1 MNIWEQN
8 FFIGSHDIEVYVED
22 VSYNLHKN
30 ILYCSPVLRYMIIG
44 LQEKESNNTINI
56 NDINTSSW
64 ILFLKYLYS
73 TYTEIYR
80 QIFEINLIN
89 QDFKAQNLSLDEKF
103 DLYEATDYFSVSIL
117 KENVISF
124 IVDDIIQYIDHN
136 NYEQINAIIDHLP
149 YEILSFFLDILVQN
163 SIRVIRLLDYCKN
176 NPTSNLCKNK
186 IYNSLLYTKPFDTY
200 DVLTDKNIIN
210 NPNTSG
216 PDLKK
221 LLAKYKVPGLFQ
233 VKTKDQA
240 YILLNNFFNSI

>member
-73 TYTEIYR
+73 TYTQIYR

-103 DLYEATDYFSVSIL
+103 DLYEATDYFAQ
-117 KENVISF
+117 E
-124 IVDDIIQYIDHN
+124 Y
-136 NYEQINAIIDHLP
+136 P
-149 YEILSFFLDILVQN
+149 
-163 SIRVIRLLDYCKN
+163 R
-176 NPTSNLCKNK
+176 
-186 IYNSLLYTKPFDTY
+186 
-200 DVLTDKNIIN
+200 
-210 NPNTSG
+210 
-216 PDLKK
+216 KK
-221 LLAKYKVPGLFQ
+221 TIFHMVN
-233 VKTKDQA
+233 DQ
-240 YILLNNFFNSI
+240 

>member
-176 NPTSNLCKNK
+176 NL
-186 IYNSLLYTKPFDTY
+186 
-200 DVLTDKNIIN
+200 N

-240 YILLNNFFNSI
+240 YILLNNYYGQYIE